1 MNKVTVG
8 ARRMRK
14 GKKES
19 VKKGDRRE
27 FNEEGWIR
35 RKNEACRG
43 QKERRSKRER
53 DRETS

>member
-14 GKKES
+14 GKEES

-35 RKNEACRG
+35 RKNDACRG